1 MLSRVMAHRSPLA
14 HGLALLLA
22 LLAAGCNGTRSA
34 QNPTLRI
41 TTERGVELG
50 VATTYGPV
58 FLGQTST
65 MGYVEIEAVYGDG
78 PSIESTVIE
87 PVGGGLFT
95 AETEIRLPEVPL
107 SFRSPRPG
115 ERLVLMGRDA
125 NGTDWER
132 NVTVRSDERVYG
144 LLLDMPARLEGHPEQ
159 VGAGVYLR
167 DSRRP
172 GHLYLVGL
180 VSGRITLTKDGE
192 DVSYLAV
199 VGPETLYRL
208 VIHRRDHN
216 RRKPWV
222 YREDVL

>member
-1 MLSRVMAHRSPLA
+1 MPSRSLLTR
-14 HGLALLLA
+14 GLALLLA
-22 LLAAGCNGTRSA
+22 LAASSCNGTRSA

-41 TTERGVELG
+41 TTERGTELG

-65 MGYVEIEAVYGDG
+65 VGYVEIEAVYGDG
-78 PSIESTVIE
+78 PSIEATVIE
-87 PVGGGLFT
+87 PIGGGLFT

-107 SFRSPRPG
+107 AFRSPRPG
-115 ERLVLMGRDA
+115 EELLLKGRDA
-125 NGTDWER
+125 DGNDWEID
-132 NVTVRSDERVYG
+132 VTVRSDERVYG
-144 LLLDMPARLEGHPEQ
+144 ILLEMTSRLEGHPDQ
-159 VGAGVYLR
+159 VGAGVYQR
-167 DSRRP
+167 APGRN

>member
-1 MLSRVMAHRSPLA
+1 MLSRATALRSPLSQL
-14 HGLALLLA
+14 LALVLA
-22 LLAAGCNGTRSA
+22 LLASSCTGTRSA
-34 QNPTLRI
+34 QNPTLRF
-41 TTERGVELG
+41 TTQGGTELG
-50 VATTYGPV
+50 VATSYGPV

-65 MGYVEIEAVYGDG
+65 AGRVEIEAVYGDG

-107 SFRSPRPG
+107 AFRSPRPG
-115 ERLVLMGRDA
+115 ESLLLKGRDA
-125 NGTDWER
+125 NGKDWQLD
-132 NVTVRSDERVYG
+132 VTVRSDERVYG
-144 LLLDMPARLEGHPEQ
+144 LLLDVPKRMLERPDQ
-159 VGAGVYLR
+159 VGAGVYQR
-167 DSRRP
+167 DPKRK

-180 VSGRITLTKDGE
+180 VSGRITLTKAGK

>member
-1 MLSRVMAHRSPLA
+1 MLSRVMTLRSPLT
-14 HGLALLLA
+14 HGFALLLA
-22 LLAAGCNGTRSA
+22 LLTTGCNGSRSA

-41 TTERGVELG
+41 TTERGMELG

-65 MGYVEIEAVYGDG
+65 VGYVEIEAVYGDG

-107 SFRSPRPG
+107 TFRSPRPG
-115 ERLVLMGRDA
+115 EKLVLMGRDA
-125 NGTDWER
+125 SGEDWEQE
-132 NVTVRSDERVYG
+132 VTVRSDERVYG
-144 LLLDMPARLEGHPEQ
+144 LLLDMPSRLEGHPEQ

-167 DSRRP
+167 NDNRL
-172 GHLYLVGL
+172 GNIHLVGL
-180 VSGRITLTKDGE
+180 VSGRVTLTKDGE

-199 VGPETLYRL
+199 IGPETLYRL

-216 RRKPWV
+216 RRKPWI